1 MFIES
6 PEPMLKV
13 FWDIN
18 GLVCEYDLA
27 VPETIK
33 ANETIKN
40 KIRNTLDFFEDKS

>member
-1 MFIES
+1 
-6 PEPMLKV
+6 MLKV

-18 GLVCEYDLA
+18 DLVCEYDLA

-40 KIRNTLDFFEDKS
+40 KISNALDFFEDKS